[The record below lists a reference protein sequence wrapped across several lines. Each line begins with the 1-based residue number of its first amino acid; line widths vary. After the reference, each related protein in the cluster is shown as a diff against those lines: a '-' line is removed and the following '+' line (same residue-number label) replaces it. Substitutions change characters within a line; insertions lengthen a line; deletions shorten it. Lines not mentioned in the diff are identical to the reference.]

1 MMASDGQVARNG
13 SAVLTPTE
21 AERAATTL
29 EVDFMA
35 EEIGEFLAHECP
47 CLDRNLVFLLCR

>member
-1 MMASDGQVARNG
+1 MMAFGGQAVRNG

-21 AERAATTL
+21 AERVASRLEAA
-29 EVDFMA
+29 FMA
-35 EEIGEFLAHECP
+35 EEIGEVLAHECP